1 MSLKAYLQALL
12 NKFVNKSETEFVAR
26 QAMPEDWNSKI
37 DIRIQTGSFE
47 GTYTAPEN
55 GYFVLVG
62 GNSIKAIW
70 INSSINTRI
79 GLNSTLADYPCIYTP
94 VKKGHNIGYGV
105 TADSTSNANTTV
117 RFIPCIGK

>member
-1 MSLKAYLQALL
+1 MLKSYLQALL
-12 NKFVNKSETEFVAR
+12 NLFVKKSETEFVAR

-37 DIRIQTGSFE
+37 DIRVQTGSFE
-47 GTYTAPEN
+47 GTYIAPEN

-70 INSSINTRI
+70 INSSINSRI
-79 GLNSTLADYPCIYTP
+79 GLNSTLADYPCIYTL

-105 TADSTSNANTTV
+105 TVDSTSNAVTTV
-117 RFIPCIGK
+117 RFIPCVGK